1 MKKALGLLLVFI
13 LAFSFVAVSCK
24 KSASQTTTT
33 AQAPAATQAAA
44 ATSTAEKKTEPV
56 KTTKV
61 GFVVIND
68 ENDLGYTWNF
78 MNGMNA
84 AIEKLNKDGYPVEL
98 MVSRGHLEDPSVTD
112 ANRELAAAGCSVVF
126 NNSYGFESF
135 MAPVADEFKNVQFV
149 SLTNCGSQLDGR
161 DNTYN
166 AFAAIYDGRY
176 VAGVA
181 AGLKLNQM
189 IAEGKITADKAIVGY
204 VGAYSFAEVISGMS
218 GYFLGIRSVCPSATM
233 IVQFVGS
240 WGDPTLE
247 AAAAEALITQGAV
260 MISQHSDTTTPA
272 TTAAKYGVFHTG
284 YNTDMTAQ
292 APTASIISCRI
303 NWEPYFYTFIKNVID
318 GVKNPSDYCG
328 TMANGEVL
336 VTELNEAIAAPGTK
350 EAIAQAEADIISGKI
365 QVFDTSKF
373 TVGGEKLTHM
383 FAVDSDGDFNA
394 DKSEAVWDGVFHE
407 SYPEFQSA
415 PYFTAVLDGITWL
428 NAAY

>member
-1 MKKALGLLLVFI
+1 MKKLTVVLLIAL
-13 LAFSFVAVSCK
+13 VAMTAIF
-24 KSASQTTTT
+24 ASGSPE
-33 AQAPAATQAAA
+33 ASSDSKA
-44 ATSTAEKKTEPV
+44 
-56 KTTKV
+56 TKV

-78 MNGMNA
+78 MNGMTA
-84 AIEKLNKDGYPVEL
+84 AVEKLNADGYNVEL
-98 MVSRGHLEDPSVTD
+98 IVDRGHLEDSTVTD
-112 ANRELAAAGCSVVF
+112 ANRELAAQGCAVVF
-126 NNSYGFESF
+126 NNSYGFEQF
-135 MAPVADEFKNVQFV
+135 MAPVADEFPEVQFV

-176 VAGVA
+176 VAGIVA
-181 AGLKLNQM
+181 GMKLNQL
-189 IAEGKITADKAIVGY
+189 IAEGKITADQAIVGY

-218 GYFLGIRSVCPSATM
+218 GYFLGIRSVCPSAKM

-247 AAAAEALITQGAV
+247 ASAAEALIQKGAV

-284 YNTDMTAQ
+284 YNTDMTSQ
-292 APTASIISCRI
+292 APTASLLSCRI
-303 NWEPYFYTFIKNVID
+303 NWEPYFYTFIKNVIE

-328 TMANGEVL
+328 TMANDEVL
-336 VTELNEAIAAPGTK
+336 LTELNTAIAAPGTQ
-350 EAIAQAEADIISGKI
+350 EAIDAAIADLTSGKI

-373 TVGGEKLTHM
+373 TIGGQTLTSM
-383 FAVDSDGDFNA
+383 LAVDSDGDFAA
-394 DKSEAVWDGVFHE
+394 DKCEAVWDGVFHE

-415 PYFTAVLDGITWL
+415 PYFTGVIDGIEWL

>member
-1 MKKALGLLLVFI
+1 MGVAHEGEFMKKLTAVLLVALLLVT
-13 LAFSFVAVSCK
+13 AVF
-24 KSASQTTTT
+24 
-33 AQAPAATQAAA
+33 AQSGTEK
-44 ATSTAEKKTEPV
+44 TSESKA
-56 KTTKV
+56 TKV

-84 AIEKLNKDGYPVEL
+84 AIEQLNKDGYNVEL
-98 MVSRGHLEDPSVTD
+98 IVSRGHGEDATVTD
-112 ANRELAAAGCSVVF
+112 ANRELAAEGCVAIF
-126 NNSYGFESF
+126 NNSYGFEQF
-135 MAPVADEFKNVQFV
+135 MAPVADEFPGVQFI

-181 AGLKLNQM
+181 AGMKLNQL
-189 IAEGKITADKAIVGY
+189 ISEGKIKPEQAIVGY

-218 GYFLGIRSVCPSATM
+218 GYFLGIKSVCPSATM
-233 IVQFVGS
+233 LVQFVGS

-247 AAAAEALITQGAV
+247 ASAAEALIAQGAV

-272 TTAAKYGVFHTG
+272 TTAAKHGAFHTG

-292 APTASIISCRI
+292 APTASLLSCRI

-350 EAIAQAEADIISGKI
+350 EAIAKAEADIISGKI

-373 TVGGEKLTHM
+373 TVDGGKKLTSM
-383 FAVDSDGDFNA
+383 FAVDTDGDFAA
-394 DKSEAVWDGVFHE
+394 DTCEAVWDGVFHE

-415 PYFTAVLDGITWL
+415 PYFTAVIDGITWL
-428 NAAY
+428 NVAY

>member
-1 MKKALGLLLVFI
+1 MKKLFSLLLV
-13 LAFSFVAVSCK
+13 LLLVFSFVAVSCK
-24 KSASQTTTT
+24 KSAE
-33 AQAPAATQAAA
+33 PAATATTAAPATETKA
-44 ATSTAEKKTEPV
+44 AEAAKPV
-56 KTTKV
+56 TKV

-78 MNGMNA
+78 MNGMNDA
-84 AIEKLNKDGYPVEL
+84 VKQLNADGYNVEL
-98 MVSRGHLEDPSVTD
+98 IVDRGHFEDSTVTD
-112 ANRELAAAGCSVVF
+112 ANRELAAQGCAVVF
-126 NNSYGFESF
+126 NNSYGFEQF
-135 MAPVADEFKNVQFV
+135 MAPVADEFPKVQFV
-149 SLTNCGSQLDGR
+149 SLTNCGSQLDNR

-181 AGLKLNQM
+181 AGMKLNQL
-189 IAEGKITADKAIVGY
+189 IAEGKITADQAVIGY

-218 GYFLGIRSVCPSATM
+218 GYFLGVRSVCPSATM
-233 IVQFVGS
+233 IVQFVGT

-247 AAAAEALITQGAV
+247 AAAAEALIAQGAV

-292 APTASIISCRI
+292 APTASLLSCRI

-336 VTELNEAIAAPGTK
+336 VTKLNTAIAAPGTQ
-350 EAIAQAEADIISGKI
+350 EAIDQAIADIVSGKI

-373 TVGGEKLTHM
+373 TIGGEKLTSM
-383 FAVDSDGDFNA
+383 LAVDSNGDFAA
-394 DKSEAVWDGVFHE
+394 DKCEAVWDGVFHE

-415 PYFTAVLDGITWL
+415 PYFTGVIDGITWL